1 MRTVQLIN
9 YRRGGSLR
17 PKQALHWGVDQ
28 TWHRRQPLPL
38 VRRVFLTHP
47 DLPEA
52 FHGLTVAQVSDLHA
66 GQFMPPGRLEQV
78 RQVLERL
85 AADLVVFTGDQLDR
99 RAVDAEIFVQAFAG
113 IEAPL
118 GVFGILGNHDHQA
131 GSQLAIWALEAA
143 GITPLINAAV
153 AVHRYG
159 QAIEVVGVDDV
170 EAPAPGGPDFSF
182 LQPRKS
188 QFRLLLCHQP
198 RLWFEAVRYGA
209 EVTLAGHTHGG
220 QIAFGGPKLTLAR
233 LQSRYVAGLYA
244 SGSHLLYVSRG
255 LGVGAFPWRLGSPP
269 EVDCLTL
276 CRRPG
281 AAANQGSVSSNP
293 AQG

>member
-1 MRTVQLIN
+1 MQLIN
-9 YRRGGSLR
+9 YGRGRSLE
-17 PKQALHWGVDQ
+17 PKQARQWAVHQV
-28 TWHRRQPLPL
+28 WHRRQPLPL

-66 GQFMPPGRLEQV
+66 GQFMPPEWLELV

-85 AADLVVFTGDQLDR
+85 AADVVVFTGDQLDR
-99 RAVDAEIFVQAFAG
+99 RAVDAEIFVQTFAG
-113 IEAPL
+113 IQAPL

-143 GITPLINAAV
+143 GITPLVNAAV
-153 AVHRYG
+153 ALHRRG
-159 QAIEVVGVDDV
+159 QTIEVVGVDDI
-170 EAPAPGGPDFSF
+170 EAPAPGGPDFGL

-188 QFRLLLCHQP
+188 QFRLLLSHQP
-198 RLWFEAVRYGA
+198 RLWWEAVRHGA

-220 QIAFGGPKLTLAR
+220 QIAIGGTKLTLAR
-233 LQSRYVAGLYA
+233 LQSRYVAGLYI

-255 LGVGAFPWRLGSPP
+255 LGVGAFPWRFGAPP
-269 EVDCLTL
+269 EVDCLTI
-276 CRRPG
+276 CRRPRI
-281 AAANQGSVSSNP
+281 S
-293 AQG
+293 